1 MKSLNVIGV
10 ITAITIIALTGIAM
24 VVAAAAPLLVQS
36 ASATNDGMDNST
48 SLERGGQEAVNST
61 TISNVS
67 NALLGP
73 LFMTV
78 EFKTASINPINET
91 YVEISTVNNLTI
103 MPPNTTDVIN
113 ATETVNATLNIQP
126 NGLGFDHGKSLIVTE
141 GNNGAEQEN
150 ATSTFIDISR
160 LNPDGP
166 AGGTGVVFFNT
177 NSTGQLA
184 FLDNMVGISQ
194 SEFSPG
200 GGSIRTW
207 EWKGGAVPFEIGSG
221 GAATTTG
228 SQTNITSAIEEEEP
242 ISTMTTNT
250 TNNVSNALLGRLFSY
265 GEGQGI
271 EANVNPINE
280 TYSEISYSGNRIIIL
295 PNTAGIINASERGN
309 FIINIQ
315 PNGLSLNQGQASIM
329 TEDGAAAAEQEN
341 ATISFVLLTRTNP
354 DGSGAGTGVTFF
366 STNSTGQ
373 LAFLDNTV
381 AISQSEFSPEE
392 GINRFREWE
401 WNGEAVPFGK

>member
-177 NSTGQLA
+177 NSTGRLA

-207 EWKGGAVPFEIGSG
+207 EWKGAAVPFEIGSGSG

-228 SQTNITSAIEEEEP
+228 SQTNITTAPLEEEE
-242 ISTMTTNT
+242 
-250 TNNVSNALLGRLFSY
+250 G
-265 GEGQGI
+265 
-271 EANVNPINE
+271 
-280 TYSEISYSGNRIIIL
+280 
-295 PNTAGIINASERGN
+295 
-309 FIINIQ
+309 
-315 PNGLSLNQGQASIM
+315 
-329 TEDGAAAAEQEN
+329 
-341 ATISFVLLTRTNP
+341 
-354 DGSGAGTGVTFF
+354 
-366 STNSTGQ
+366 
-373 LAFLDNTV
+373 
-381 AISQSEFSPEE
+381 
-392 GINRFREWE
+392 
-401 WNGEAVPFGK
+401 